1 MFHKNSH
8 TGSDS
13 VVNSICCSSR
23 ELRFGPQNHMVSSTI
38 LNFISRRSNT
48 PFWPLLTPAMNVLH
62 KETCKKTPM
71 HAKFKIFVFF
81 ISYRKKEK
89 EKKKIYKTYRRVYL
103 RINILA
109 LGSIMTRPKH
119 GSKDS

>member
-71 HAKFKIFVFF
+71 HAKFKILKECVKVKSFFFKIRFWRLKQRKQLPTNFV
-81 ISYRKKEK
+81 K
-89 EKKKIYKTYRRVYL
+89 
-103 RINILA
+103 
-109 LGSIMTRPKH
+109 P
-119 GSKDS
+119 SKLVSFLLL